1 MHLGITISLRN
12 LLIFFIFNGGLAILL
27 IERIPREEKVLH
39 FYFGEKWD
47 QYCKNTRRFFPK
59 KLNIIKK
66 YK

>member
-39 FYFGEKWD
+39 FYFG
-47 QYCKNTRRFFPK
+47 KNGINIVKIQEGFFLK
-59 KLNIIKK
+59 N
-66 YK
+66 